1 MSTMTIIFP
10 HELLLGTCT
19 CFRELLFDFYLSSGK
34 RKPEQIIIFRFVT
47 HLKVIL
53 NCAILA
59 VEVHLPSSNGNEDSV
74 MLFRDFICGRNLLS
88 FYFRDGVSEGQ
99 FNQVLNIE
107 LAQII
112 EVETCPPVICS
123 SATST
128 SSVC

>member
-1 MSTMTIIFP
+1 MKTVYSFS
-10 HELLLGTCT
+10 G
-19 CFRELLFDFYLSSGK
+19 FYL
-34 RKPEQIIIFRFVT
+34 R
-47 HLKVIL
+47 
-53 NCAILA
+53 N
-59 VEVHLPSSNGNEDSV
+59 
-74 MLFRDFICGRNLLS
+74 NLLS

-123 SATST
+123 SATLT